1 MADCI
6 RSYKHNEIA
15 QACRILKYT
24 HIYPDGEIW
33 KDMCV
38 HSISELLHILHYI
51 YIIRQIHIAQ
61 YCTACLILDFLL
73 FITICCYENMTLL

>member
-33 KDMCV
+33 KDMCA
-38 HSISELLHILHYI
+38 HSISELLHRYSTLYLHYKTNS
-51 YIIRQIHIAQ
+51 
-61 YCTACLILDFLL
+61 YCTVLYSMFDIGFLAVH
-73 FITICCYENMTLL
+73 YNLLL